1 MHKHNGIFMDDV
13 NSSTISF
20 YHVSKTKKRAKSA
33 NFSGINVPNVPKHK
47 TTKLRCNNPIRN
59 SPLTISCNLHYHV
72 NSYFYQSLF
81 QYHVDSCYINAPWCI
96 LQESINYSPFAS
108 IAQIICATFI
118 FSDLSIFSFS
128 IFSFKTEYENLFN
141 SNS

>member
-47 TTKLRCNNPIRN
+47 TTKLRCNNPI
-59 SPLTISCNLHYHV
+59 YHFCSHNWNKRLIV
-72 NSYFYQSLF
+72 IDLQSLR
-81 QYHVDSCYINAPWCI
+81 QIALI
-96 LQESINYSPFAS
+96 LI
-108 IAQIICATFI
+108 
-118 FSDLSIFSFS
+118 
-128 IFSFKTEYENLFN
+128 
-141 SNS
+141 